1 MLKTTTLK
9 NEAELETLLIQNPE
23 QIEEGFKIITSQKN
37 NRNGRLD
44 VLGADSEGK
53 MTVIELKVGID
64 PGQLTQ
70 ALRYYDDIVKQG
82 LDWYIRAFEPQKI
95 AIKEMMPQIFLIA
108 PDFDDQTKI
117 QAKYIREDIIVR
129 LFRYQIFDVTGKK
142 EVALN
147 EIEVEE
153 LSDIEIKPW
162 SVDDNISY
170 ITNTTARKSFKDAL
184 AQLSALGP
192 DIKLVPGFYVVK
204 AWTSKG
210 KLCELYP
217 RKDFFN
223 ASFKSEIN
231 LQWET
236 INHITDKNI
245 MTVIIAER
253 IAHTY
258 SLLTQG

>member
-153 LSDIEIKPW
+153 LSNIEIKPW
-162 SVDDNISY
+162 SVDDNRSEE
-170 ITNTTARKSFKDAL
+170 NTS
-184 AQLSALGP
+184 
-192 DIKLVPGFYVVK
+192 
-204 AWTSKG
+204 
-210 KLCELYP
+210 
-217 RKDFFN
+217 
-223 ASFKSEIN
+223 
-231 LQWET
+231 
-236 INHITDKNI
+236 
-245 MTVIIAER
+245 
-253 IAHTY
+253 
-258 SLLTQG
+258 